1 MAKKDGA
8 LDVRARFEADEQ
20 GGLPPGEV
28 VAYAFSDSGKL
39 LDAQPLK
46 DGAAK
51 LRVPIADEPAPARVL
66 IGPRVPDDVPVLDE
80 LLRRGAFE
88 EHVRLE
94 PKLRPLDV
102 LILPHDWLCWFLS
115 RCTVRGT
122 LLKRVERGGVTVDL
136 PVCNADVEIYEVD
149 PLPVLIP
156 KLPDHILDRI
166 RDIVLERPPFPFP
179 EPDPDPFFPPGP
191 RPGPDPSPLIG
202 VAHAGHA
209 EPAARAKSAPAPAE
223 LRQAVELATSRDQLR
238 QVLLANPLIVR
249 PLICH
254 LFPTLVTKTLIGTA
268 RTDECGHFRHT
279 FFRGCNN
286 PDQPDLWFKAT
297 QEWFFGTLTVYNPLP
312 VACHTWWNY
321 VCGTEVTLY
330 TTNPLALTCPPCG
343 PVVAPDNFVMVWGI
357 GRHSAH
363 AIHGASADLP
373 STPAL
378 RGLTSDG
385 RPFAGMLRL
394 RLDFDSSLRN
404 TLGIRY
410 YRVSWRA
417 AGGTFQPLLGE
428 CHRHYKVESATG
440 LTIVGYPLGPNV
452 VGTTAG
458 LFEIPPALPPEGD
471 WTQPDPVEDTTNA
484 KFPSHLLV
492 PGVPPESA
500 TDNAGV
506 HELKIELFDAAGA
519 AGRRGGAGRHL
530 GRAGRRRPQHAGHV
544 PRRGARGGRDPGR
557 RVRAAAARRQQPL
570 RGEHRRAD
578 ARRLGRERQ
587 LRRDALRP
595 VRRRGRDAVPRRA
608 PQRLRD
614 ALVHG
619 RPRRRRSARPA
630 ERVQPAGDRRRL
642 HADGD
647 GRPRSAASVRSR
659 RSRRTSTSRPAR
671 PTAGAASPGW
681 TRRRCGRSRSP
692 RRSRSADGAPG
703 ALAFGAP
710 CCRSPT
716 RSWSR
721 RRSPIRAW
729 SCCVSVSMSMW
740 CRVCRGRSWRGGS
753 GSITGS

>member
-94 PKLRPLDV
+94 PKLRPLEV

-149 PLPVLIP
+149 PLAVLIP

-179 EPDPDPFFPPGP
+179 EPDPGPFFPPGP

-209 EPAARAKSAPAPAE
+209 EPAARAKAAPAPAE

-249 PLICH
+249 PFICH

-373 STPAL
+373 STAAL

-440 LTIVGYPLGPNV
+440 LTIVGYPLGPSV

-458 LFEIPPALPPEGD
+458 LFEIPPALPPAGD

-519 AGRRGGAGRHL
+519 PVDEAALGVTWVVPDVDDLNTPGTFHGEAPAAGAIQGGAFVL
-530 GRAGRRRPQHAGHV
+530 PLHV
-544 PRRGARGGRDPGR
+544 DNNRCEASIGAPT
-557 RVRAAAARRQQPL
+557 L
-570 RGEHRRAD
+570 
-578 ARRLGRERQ
+578 
-587 LRRDALRP
+587 
-595 VRRRGRDAVPRRA
+595 
-608 PQRLRD
+608 
-614 ALVHG
+614 
-619 RPRRRRSARPA
+619 
-630 ERVQPAGDRRRL
+630 
-642 HADGD
+642 DG
-647 GRPRSAASVRSR
+647 SAASDNCGVMRYDPTDGAVAMPYRAAHRNGFATHSFTVVRGAGDPLEPPSVF
-659 RSRRTSTSRPAR
+659 SQPV
-671 PTAGAASPGW
+671 TAGDFTGAATVGQLRGVCEIAAFSENLHVSASATDGW
-681 TRRRCGRSRSP
+681 GRQSGLDA
-692 RRSRSADGAPG
+692 SAVRAFTLAPEE
-703 ALAFGAP
+703 
-710 CCRSPT
+710 
-716 RSWSR
+716 
-721 RRSPIRAW
+721 
-729 SCCVSVSMSMW
+729 
-740 CRVCRGRSWRGGS
+740 
-753 GSITGS
+753 